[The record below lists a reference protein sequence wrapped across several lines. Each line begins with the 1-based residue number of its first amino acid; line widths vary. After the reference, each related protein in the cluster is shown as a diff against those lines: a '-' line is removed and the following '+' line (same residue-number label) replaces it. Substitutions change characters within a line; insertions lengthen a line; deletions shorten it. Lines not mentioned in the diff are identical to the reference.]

1 MGLTHESSGLA
12 LVKDEYILEKEMDNT
27 VIALAGNPNTGKS
40 TLFNYLTGL
49 KQHTGNWP
57 GKTVANAKGTFNY
70 EDESFLLVDLPGTYS
85 IFANSQEE
93 EIARNFI
100 CFGEPE
106 ITVVVVDSTSLE
118 RNLNLV
124 LQIMEITDNVVVSLN
139 LIDEAKRKGIKID
152 VKKLE
157 NELGIP
163 IVPTIA
169 RDGIGVEKILNTI
182 YNISN
187 SNYKINPNKVKY
199 SPEIENTITKIE
211 NILSIYL
218 DRSHNLRWIALR
230 LIDSDK
236 SIKNELENF
245 LIENRF
251 TSEPLEEIENI
262 IKENE
267 NIGDEIVTTIY
278 ETAEQIADEVVS
290 IEDNRKIDWDK
301 KLDDILTN
309 KITGYPIMLMLLG
322 VIFWITIVGS
332 NYPSNLLAKV
342 LFSFESKLSY
352 LFLKLNPPD
361 WLYGILILGVYR
373 TLAWV
378 ISVMLPPMAIFFP
391 LFTLLEDLGYLPRVA
406 FNLDNSFRKAGTH
419 GKQALTMS
427 MGFGCNAAGIMACR
441 IIDSPRE
448 RLIAIITNNFVP
460 CNGRFP
466 IIIAMSTIFIG
477 GLVNEK
483 HSSIIAAISVVFV
496 VLIGIFVTLI
506 VSRFLSK
513 TFLKGVP
520 SSFTLE
526 LPPYRKPQIGKILIR
541 SLIDRTLFVLS
552 RAIMVAIPAGAITW
566 IFANIT
572 INGASIL
579 NISANFL
586 DPFAKLLGL
595 DGYILM
601 AFILG
606 LPANE
611 IVLPILTMSY
621 MSKGAM
627 LEFESIETLKN
638 LLLNNGW
645 TFITGLNFMLF
656 SLLHFPCGTTL
667 LTIKKETGGRKWPI
681 FTFFLTTIVAI
692 LVTLVVNIIGKLIY
706 NLI

>member
-1 MGLTHESSGLA
+1 M
-12 LVKDEYILEKEMDNT
+12 YNT

-57 GKTVANAKGTFNY
+57 GKTVSNAKGTFNY
-70 EDESFLLVDLPGTYS
+70 ENESFLLVDLPGTYS

-124 LQIMEITDNVVVSLN
+124 LQITEITDNVVVSLN
-139 LIDEAKRKGIKID
+139 LIDEANRKGIKID
-152 VKKLE
+152 IEKLE
-157 NELGIP
+157 NELGVP
-163 IVPTIA
+163 IVPIVA
-169 RDGIGVEKILNTI
+169 RDGIGVEKLLNTI

-187 SNYKINPNKVKY
+187 SNYKIDPNKVKY

-211 NILSIYL
+211 NILSIYM
-218 DRSHNLRWIALR
+218 DKSHNLRWIALR
-230 LIDSDK
+230 LIDGDK
-236 SIKNELENF
+236 NIKNELGNF
-245 LIENRF
+245 LIENGF

-262 IKENE
+262 IKENK

-278 ETAEQIADEVVS
+278 ENAEQIADEVVS

-309 KITGYPIMLMLLG
+309 KITGYPIMLILLG
-322 VIFWITIVGS
+322 LIFWITIVGA
-332 NYPSNLLAKV
+332 NYPSELLAKI
-342 LFSFESKLSY
+342 LFGFENKLSY

-483 HSSIIAAISVVFV
+483 YSSIIAAISVVFV
-496 VLIGIFVTLI
+496 VLIGIFVTLT

-638 LLLNNGW
+638 LLSNNGW

-667 LTIKKETGGRKWPI
+667 LTIKKETGGRKWSI

-692 LVTLVVNIIGKLIY
+692 LVTFIVNIIGRLVYYLI
-706 NLI
+706 

>member
-1 MGLTHESSGLA
+1 MGLTHESSGLT
-12 LVKDEYILEKEMDNT
+12 LVKDEYIIEKEMYNT

-57 GKTVANAKGTFNY
+57 GKTVSNAKGTFNY
-70 EDESFLLVDLPGTYS
+70 ENESFLLVDLPGTYS

-124 LQIMEITDNVVVSLN
+124 LQITEITDNVVVSLN
-139 LIDEAKRKGIKID
+139 LIDEANRKGIKID
-152 VKKLE
+152 IEKLE
-157 NELGIP
+157 NELGVP
-163 IVPTIA
+163 IVPIVA
-169 RDGIGVEKILNTI
+169 RDGIGVEKLLNTI

-187 SNYKINPNKVKY
+187 SNYKIDPNKVKY

-211 NILSIYL
+211 NILSIYM
-218 DRSHNLRWIALR
+218 DKSHNLRWIALR
-230 LIDSDK
+230 LIDGDK
-236 SIKNELENF
+236 NIKNELGNF
-245 LIENRF
+245 LIENGF

-262 IKENE
+262 IKENK

-278 ETAEQIADEVVS
+278 ENAEQIADEVVS

-309 KITGYPIMLMLLG
+309 KITGYPIMLILLG
-322 VIFWITIVGS
+322 LIFWITIVGA
-332 NYPSNLLAKV
+332 NYPSELLAKI
-342 LFSFESKLSY
+342 LFGFENKLSY

-483 HSSIIAAISVVFV
+483 YSSIIAAISVVFV
-496 VLIGIFVTLI
+496 VLIGIFVTLT

-638 LLLNNGW
+638 LLSNNGW

-667 LTIKKETGGRKWPI
+667 LTIKKETGGRKWSI

-692 LVTLVVNIIGKLIY
+692 LVTFIVNIIGRLVYYLI
-706 NLI
+706 

>member
-1 MGLTHESSGLA
+1 MGLTHESSGLT
-12 LVKDEYILEKEMDNT
+12 LVKDEYIIEKEMYNT

-124 LQIMEITDNVVVSLN
+124 LQITEITDNVVVSLN
-139 LIDEAKRKGIKID
+139 LIDEANRKGIKID
-152 VKKLE
+152 IEKLE
-157 NELGIP
+157 NELGVP
-163 IVPTIA
+163 IVPIVA
-169 RDGIGVEKILNTI
+169 RDGIGVEKLLNTI

-187 SNYKINPNKVKY
+187 SNYKIDPNKVKY

-211 NILSIYL
+211 NILSIYM
-218 DRSHNLRWIALR
+218 DKSHNLRWIALR
-230 LIDSDK
+230 LIDGDK
-236 SIKNELENF
+236 NIKNELGNF
-245 LIENRF
+245 LIENGF

-262 IKENE
+262 IKENK

-278 ETAEQIADEVVS
+278 ENAEQIADEVVS

-309 KITGYPIMLMLLG
+309 KITGYPIMLILLG
-322 VIFWITIVGS
+322 LIFWITIVGA
-332 NYPSNLLAKV
+332 NYPSELLAKI
-342 LFSFESKLSY
+342 LFGFENKLSY

-483 HSSIIAAISVVFV
+483 YSSIIAAISVVFV
-496 VLIGIFVTLI
+496 VLIGIFVTLT

-572 INGASIL
+572 VNGTSIL

-638 LLLNNGW
+638 LLSNNGW

-692 LVTLVVNIIGKLIY
+692 LVTFIVNIIGKLIY
-706 NLI
+706 ILI

>member
-12 LVKDEYILEKEMDNT
+12 LVKDEYIIEKEIDNT

-152 VKKLE
+152 IGKLE
-157 NELGIP
+157 NELGVP
-163 IVPTIA
+163 IVPTVA

-187 SNYKINPNKVKY
+187 SNYKIDPHKVKY
-199 SPEIENTITKIE
+199 SPKIENTITKIE
-211 NILSIYL
+211 NILSIYMNK
-218 DRSHNLRWIALR
+218 SHNLRWIALR
-230 LIDSDK
+230 LIDGDK
-236 SIKNELENF
+236 NIKNELGNF
-245 LIENRF
+245 LIENGF

-278 ETAEQIADEVVS
+278 ENAEQIADEVVS

-309 KITGYPIMLMLLG
+309 KITGYPIMLILLG
-322 VIFWITIVGS
+322 LIFWITIVGA
-332 NYPSNLLAKV
+332 NYPSELLAKI
-342 LFSFESKLSY
+342 LFGFENKLSY

-483 HSSIIAAISVVFV
+483 YSSIIAAISVVFV
-496 VLIGIFVTLI
+496 VLIGIFVTLT

-638 LLLNNGW
+638 LLSNNGW

-667 LTIKKETGGRKWPI
+667 LTIKKETGGRKWSI

-692 LVTLVVNIIGKLIY
+692 LVTFIVNIIGRLVYYLI
-706 NLI
+706 